1 MTKIKKAIL
10 RCCPD
15 WTIESL
21 RYLEEGDSCAAYV
34 VNDEWIFR
42 FAKHDE
48 ARKSLK
54 RENCLLPKLAN
65 QITLS
70 IPAPQIACLED
81 DAKLSFIAYPLLR
94 GQFLSQEHYF
104 ALDGASK
111 TRCAEQAARFL
122 NEMHSADVE
131 LAKNCGVSAN
141 DYTAQYSDLLKQAR
155 ENLFAVL
162 DKPERL
168 FIERVIGN
176 YLESGA
182 ASDFRPALLHGD
194 LSPDHFIFDERT
206 ERISAVIDFGDVMIG
221 DAAWDFVWIYE
232 DYGLDFLS
240 RMLPAYR
247 EFDKPALLRRVFQFS
262 LLEAVEWTV
271 GCQAQGVDDFAKA
284 LTRLRTMIVQEKTR
298 LAELL
303 SACRAAE
310 QLNSTEPNPPPAA

>member
-1 MTKIKKAIL
+1 MTLTEIKKAIL

-15 WTIESL
+15 WTIESV
-21 RYLEEGDSCAAYV
+21 RYLDEGDSCAVYV

-81 DAKLSFIAYPLLR
+81 EAKLSFIAYPLLH

-131 LAKNCGVSAN
+131 LAKNCGVLAN
-141 DYTAQYSDLLKQAR
+141 DYTAQYSALLQSAQ

-162 DKPERL
+162 DEPERL
-168 FIERVIGN
+168 FVERVIEH
-176 YLESGA
+176 YLASGA

-194 LSPDHFIFDERT
+194 LSPDHFIFDERR
-206 ERISAVIDFGDVMIG
+206 ERISAVIDFGDTMIG
-221 DAAWDFVWIYE
+221 DAAWDFLWIYE
-232 DYGLDFLS
+232 HYGLDFLA
-240 RMLPAYR
+240 RMLPTYY
-247 EFDKPALLRRVFQFS
+247 ESDKTALLRRVFQFS
-262 LLEAVEWTV
+262 LLETIEWTV
-271 GCQAQGVDDFAKA
+271 GCQAQGGDDFADA
-284 LTRLRTMIVQEKTR
+284 LIQLQTMRIQENTR

-303 SACRAAE
+303 GVSG
-310 QLNSTEPNPPPAA
+310 NF

>member
-1 MTKIKKAIL
+1 MTLTEIKKAIL

-21 RYLEEGDSCAAYV
+21 RYLDEGDFCAAYV

-42 FAKHDE
+42 FAKHDA

-54 RENCLLPKLAN
+54 REYCLLPKLAN
-65 QITLS
+65 QIKLS

-81 DAKLSFIAYPLLR
+81 DAKLSFIAYPLLP

-162 DKPERL
+162 DEPERL
-168 FIERVIGN
+168 FIERVIEN
-176 YLESGA
+176 YLDSGA
-182 ASDFRPALLHGD
+182 ASDFRPTLLHGD
-194 LSPDHFIFDERT
+194 LSPDHFIFDEQAR
-206 ERISAVIDFGDVMIG
+206 RISAVIDFGDTMIG

-247 EFDKPALLRRVFQFS
+247 EIDKPALLKRVFQFS
-262 LLEAVEWTV
+262 LLEAIEWTV
-271 GCQAQGVDDFAKA
+271 GCQAKGVDDFAEA
-284 LTRLRTMIVQEKTR
+284 LTKLQTMWIQEEAR
-298 LAELL
+298 LAELT
-303 SACRAAE
+303 AMCRAA
-310 QLNSTEPNPPPAA
+310 

>member
-1 MTKIKKAIL
+1 MTLTKIKKAIL

-182 ASDFRPALLHGD
+182 ASDFRPVLLHGD
-194 LSPDHFIFDERT
+194 LSPDHFIFDEQAR
-206 ERISAVIDFGDVMIG
+206 RISAVIDFGDTMIG
-221 DAAWDFVWIYE
+221 DAAWDFLWIYE

-240 RMLPAYR
+240 RMLPTYD
-247 EFDKPALLRRVFQFS
+247 EFDKTALLRRVFEYS
-262 LLEAVEWTV
+262 LLETVEWAV
-271 GCQAQGVDDFAKA
+271 GCQTRGGDDFADA
-284 LTRLRTMIVQEKTR
+284 LTQLQTMRVQEKTR
-298 LAELL
+298 LAQLL
-303 SACRAAE
+303 STCRIA
-310 QLNSTEPNPPPAA
+310 

>member
-1 MTKIKKAIL
+1 M

-15 WTIESL
+15 WTIDSI
-21 RYLEEGDSCAAYV
+21 RYLDEGDFCAAYV

-54 RENCLLPKLAN
+54 RENCLLPELAE
-65 QITLS
+65 QITLR
-70 IPAPQIACLED
+70 IPAPQIACFED
-81 DAKLSFIAYPLLR
+81 DAKTSFIAYPFLP
-94 GQFLSQEHYF
+94 GAALSQKHYS
-104 ALDGASK
+104 ALDGAGK

-122 NEMHSADVE
+122 NELHAADVS

-141 DYTAQYSDLLKQAR
+141 DYTAQYSDALKRAR

-162 DKPERL
+162 GKPERL
-168 FIERVIGN
+168 FIERVIGD
-176 YLESGA
+176 YLASGA
-182 ASDFRPALLHGD
+182 ASDFRPTLLHGD
-194 LSPDHFIFDERT
+194 LSPDHFIFDEQT
-206 ERISAVIDFGDVMIG
+206 KRISAVIDFGDMMIG
-221 DAAWDFVWIYE
+221 DAAWDFLWIYK

-271 GCQAQGVDDFAKA
+271 GCQEKGADDFAEA
-284 LTRLRTMIVQEKTR
+284 LTKLQTIRIQEEAW
-298 LAELL
+298 LAELTAVCR
-303 SACRAAE
+303 SA
-310 QLNSTEPNPPPAA
+310 